1 MGTETSGLVFYAWRA
16 DHYLRRTLWAG
27 GVDIMLLSLALL
39 FRVYLWHETESKWS
53 ERSGFL
59 IMFPMMLHDAHTI
72 WMLKLHLHSK
82 QCWGGGGYLILFRAA
97 NETDF
102 RSKSF
107 RWEYKRHSCADVPSE
122 KEEGCARP
130 VAGQRIPGTWF
141 NAFKVPFKQSV
152 TWRVRTFMT
161 RYYKLIDILQSYF
174 YIKIFIKDHHVPSDA
189 SILSFKWE
197 AMHFLNES
205 QDNDKLI

>member
-1 MGTETSGLVFYAWRA
+1 MGWWSGYYATVLSTAFSGLPLIWDRKQVIWEVWISYNVPNDAAWCS
-16 DHYLRRTLWAG
+16 HYMNVKTAPSFKAVL
-27 GVDIMLLSLALL
+27 
-39 FRVYLWHETESKWS
+39 
-53 ERSGFL
+53 
-59 IMFPMMLHDAHTI
+59 
-72 WMLKLHLHSK
+72 
-82 QCWGGGGYLILFRAA
+82 GGGGYLILFRAA

-197 AMHFLNES
+197 ARHFLNES